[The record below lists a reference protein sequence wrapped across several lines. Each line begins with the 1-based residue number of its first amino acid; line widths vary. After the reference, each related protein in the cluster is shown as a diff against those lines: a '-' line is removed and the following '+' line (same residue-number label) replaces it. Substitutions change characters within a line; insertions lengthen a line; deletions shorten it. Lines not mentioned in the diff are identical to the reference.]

1 MRSAFDFAPYRRSTV
16 GFDRLFDM
24 LENSCGRQTQENYPP
39 FDLIKL
45 GDNDYRI
52 ELAVA
57 GFKPDEIDITAQQN
71 VLIVSG
77 RKYEDS
83 EEQGDDYIYR
93 GIATRSFERRFA
105 LADHIQVKGADLK
118 DGLLAIEL
126 VREIPEAMKPRKID
140 IGGSQERSAIGGGKS
155 PPPSRRS
162 TPKPSTPETLPAPQ
176 MNSPGETRLLGA
188 FLSGEALR
196 PREQC
201 GDAPGVELGAQLA
214 VGTQG
219 HRPHPRLVVDHVRSH
234 RRHHSRVAATSSRPS
249 KLMKASARLSS
260 SSSSSLHALGTDRKL
275 PHSSSGR
282 GATWPTKSGK
292 SGFIS

>member
-24 LENSCGRQTQENYPP
+24 LENSSLGQAQENYPP

-57 GFKPDEIDITAQQN
+57 GFKPGEIDITAQQN

-77 RKYEDS
+77 RKN
-83 EEQGDDYIYR
+83 EESDEKSSDYIYR

-105 LADHIQVKGADLK
+105 LADHIQVKGADMK

-140 IGGSQERSAIGGGKS
+140 IGGADRSVIGGGKPAS
-155 PPPSRRS
+155 KQ
-162 TPKPSTPETLPAPQ
+162 TVDAEAETA
-176 MNSPGETRLLGA
+176 
-188 FLSGEALR
+188 
-196 PREQC
+196 
-201 GDAPGVELGAQLA
+201 
-214 VGTQG
+214 
-219 HRPHPRLVVDHVRSH
+219 
-234 RRHHSRVAATSSRPS
+234 
-249 KLMKASARLSS
+249 
-260 SSSSSLHALGTDRKL
+260 
-275 PHSSSGR
+275 
-282 GATWPTKSGK
+282 
-292 SGFIS
+292 